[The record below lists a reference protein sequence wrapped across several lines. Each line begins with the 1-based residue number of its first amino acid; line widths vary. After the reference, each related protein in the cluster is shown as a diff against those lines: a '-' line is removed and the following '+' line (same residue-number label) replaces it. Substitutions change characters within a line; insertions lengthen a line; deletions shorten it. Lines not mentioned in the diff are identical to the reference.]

1 MRPPPTPRSVP
12 ARGAFPAG
20 THVVLAGD
28 EALLEAQEGNVA
40 DEVVP
45 HGSAARGTLSSGVLR
60 GWDLNWLER
69 GSRLC
74 RGGRWGGGGKRGQGA
89 CREGSASSF
98 VFGIPGAPVAGG
110 GWPHARRCA
119 RTLAPVLPVASRTPV
134 GCRTPRS
141 LLLAPCASGL
151 GFCYGNSPT
160 TCTSG
165 PLHAQFH
172 LAHLWQA

>member
-12 ARGAFPAG
+12 TRGALPAG

-98 VFGIPGAPVAGG
+98 VFWDSWGSRGGMWVATRTQVCKDTGTCP
-110 GWPHARRCA
+110 PH
-119 RTLAPVLPVASRTPV
+119 
-134 GCRTPRS
+134 
-141 LLLAPCASGL
+141 GL
-151 GFCYGNSPT
+151 
-160 TCTSG
+160 
-165 PLHAQFH
+165 
-172 LAHLWQA
+172 